1 MTTTQSPAAEAPLND
16 NEIQA
21 IIKAMQ
27 NGASISDVANMKPEV
42 LEGLYSLGY
51 NLYTSGNFTD
61 AQTIFQ
67 ALCLY
72 KHSEVRFWMGLAG
85 CRQANGNLQGA
96 VDAYSMAGVAGGL
109 SDPSP
114 FLYAANC
121 YIKLGD
127 KENAIGALQ
136 GLLTLG
142 EKENAAH
149 VQCRS
154 TASELL
160 KMLEGKA

>member
-1 MTTTQSPAAEAPLND
+1 MNTPQASAAPLND

-21 IIKAMQ
+21 IIQAMQ

-61 AQTIFQ
+61 AETIFQ

-72 KHSEVRFWMGLAG
+72 KHSEIRFWMGLAG
-85 CRQANGNLQGA
+85 CRQANGNLPGA

-142 EKENAAH
+142 EDGNDAH

-154 TASELL
+154 KASELL
-160 KMLEGKA
+160 KMLESKG

>member
-1 MTTTQSPAAEAPLND
+1 MNTTQSSLD
-16 NEIQA
+16 DQEIQA
-21 IIKAMQ
+21 IVKAMQ
-27 NGASISDVANMKPEV
+27 NGASISDVANMSAEV

-51 NLYTSGNFTD
+51 NLYTSGNFSD
-61 AQTIFQ
+61 AEIIFQ
-67 ALCLY
+67 SLCLY

-121 YIKLGD
+121 YIKMGD
-127 KENAIGALQ
+127 KENAVGALK
-136 GLLTLG
+136 GLLTMG
-142 EKENAAH
+142 EESNAAH
-149 VQCRS
+149 AQCRDK
-154 TASELL
+154 AKELL
-160 KMLEGKA
+160 KMLESKA